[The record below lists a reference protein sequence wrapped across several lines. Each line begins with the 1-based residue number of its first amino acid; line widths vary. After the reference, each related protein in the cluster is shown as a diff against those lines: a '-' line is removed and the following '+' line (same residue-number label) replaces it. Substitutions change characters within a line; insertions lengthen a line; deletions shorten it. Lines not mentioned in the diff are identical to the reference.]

1 MKTRH
6 AYTMTAA
13 LALAF
18 SAPLF
23 AQTLVTRTVMPGESI
38 VVETRINPSSAIH
51 SGGMTY
57 DDLVVA
63 ERVAAA
69 LEDDRALARPGITA
83 TVVANNGHVNVTGT
97 ADNNVQAQRAMR
109 DAKRAAAPYNVAGF
123 IATSSGG

>member
-6 AYTMTAA
+6 AYSMTAA

-18 SAPLF
+18 SAPLL
-23 AQTLVTRTVMPGESI
+23 ADTVVAGTLMPGESI
-38 VVETRINPSSAIH
+38 VIETRINPSSAIH

-57 DDLVVA
+57 DDLMLA
-63 ERVAAA
+63 DRVASA
-69 LEDDRALARPGITA
+69 LEDERALARPGITA
-83 TVVANNGHVNVTGT
+83 TVVASNGHVTLTGT

-109 DAKRAAAPYNVAGF
+109 AARRAAGPYNVAGF